1 MPPRMISDGLVP
13 AEAVTQRAPVAHDRI
28 RAELV
33 VIVDQVEPDFRANKD
48 IVPDVSTNAS
58 SEVPHKMI
66 ATGVASASEEVVAIG
81 EPVEP
86 NVFAPNSG
94 QEFSCKI
101 LAQLRSPDGIEGVEH
116 RAVGLGS
123 AI

>member
-1 MPPRMISDGLVP
+1 MARRSNPPKCMPPRMISDGLVP
-13 AEAVTQRAPVAHDRI
+13 AEAVTQRSPVAHDRI

-33 VIVDQVEPDFRANKD
+33 VVVDQVEPDFRANKD

-58 SEVPHKMI
+58 SEVPHEMI
-66 ATGVASASEEVVAIG
+66 ATGVGSASEEVVAIG

-101 LAQLRSPDGIEGVEH
+101 LA
-116 RAVGLGS
+116 
-123 AI
+123 

>member
-1 MPPRMISDGLVP
+1 MIGGKLVS
-13 AEAVTQRAPVAHDRI
+13 AEAVTQRAPVAHDRV

-33 VIVDQVEPDFRANKD
+33 VVVDQVEPDFRANKD

-58 SEVPHKMI
+58 SEVPHEMI
-66 ATGVASASEEVVAIG
+66 ATAVASASEEVIAIG
-81 EPVEP
+81 NPIEP

-94 QEFSCKI
+94 QQFSCKI
-101 LAQLRSPDGIEGVEH
+101 LTQLRSPDGIEGVEQ

-123 AI
+123 GSAI